1 MGVDHSTPSDTEKLV
16 QERKE
21 GAGAPRTGERG
32 LAPPPLPLPCGG
44 CERLWQCA
52 WHTVRHTWAGSP
64 TFLFLVLVV
73 RPPPTE
79 DPGAGKGGAVLR
91 AGNPRG
97 FKVTVEATW
106 RPDFRGH
113 EHEPLSKI
121 SQPAFL
127 CPPAPEDSGKMDG
140 RGLWASR
147 VRGSSCWSPEPGPR
161 PGAACVPPSRAADSS
176 WVIRARQGS
185 CPRAEPLFP

>member
-1 MGVDHSTPSDTEKLV
+1 MCTGPSSAALELGSA
-16 QERKE
+16 R
-21 GAGAPRTGERG
+21 APSGS
-32 LAPPPLPLPCGG
+32 APAAPVC
-44 CERLWQCA
+44 
-52 WHTVRHTWAGSP
+52 HTWAVSP
-64 TFLFLVLVV
+64 AFFLPVLVV

-79 DPGAGKGGAVLR
+79 NPGAGKRGAVLR

-97 FKVTVEATW
+97 SKVTVEATS
-106 RPDFRGH
+106 RPDFRGQ

-121 SQPAFL
+121 SQPTSL
-127 CPPAPEDSGKMDG
+127 CPPAAKDSGKMDG

-147 VRGSSCWSPEPGPR
+147 VRGSSYWSPEPGPW
-161 PGAACVPPSRAADSS
+161 PGAACVLLSRAADSS